1 MKPDKT
7 EQVFCSLLS
16 RQAEEA
22 LFATATPTRLF
33 LLLQYQGEWGN
44 KALEESS
51 LPEGVKERL
60 KRFSKANPE
69 VKLLLIRSGLEKT
82 VTERPDRTSATDG
95 APEEAGGIAFYAALA
110 EETER
115 RLYRFELGSYQELLE
130 LELEGFLSGS
140 ETYEEKRTDEQLAL
154 VCTNGRRDLCC
165 ARFGT
170 PVYNYLK
177 KEEPGFPGLRVWQST
192 HMGGHRFAAN
202 LLWLPQGVL
211 YGRVDALSAAEIL
224 SAQRRGQ
231 IYLPNL
237 RGRTAYPEA
246 AQAADFYLRQRSG
259 ENSLDGFQLREI
271 EEMGENRW
279 RAGFFD
285 TRSRAIQRVEVAI
298 EMGDKEVYE
307 SCTLDKAT
315 RIKYYRLIE

>member
-1 MKPDKT
+1 MKPDKS
-7 EQVFCSLLS
+7 EQAFCSLLS
-16 RQAEEA
+16 RQAEEL
-22 LFATATPTRLF
+22 LFATATPTRLY

-69 VKLLLIRSGLEKT
+69 VKVLLMRSGQEKIA
-82 VTERPDRTSATDG
+82 TERPERNSAPHG
-95 APEEAGGIAFYAALA
+95 AQEEAGITFYAALV

-115 RLYRFELGSYQELLE
+115 RLYRFELGSYQELLG
-130 LELEGFLSGS
+130 LELEGFLSGG
-140 ETYEEKRTDEQLAL
+140 EAYEEKRTDEQLAL

-177 KEEPGFPGLRVWQST
+177 NEEQEFPGLWAWQST

-202 LLWLPQGVL
+202 LLWLPDGVL
-211 YGRVDALSAAEIL
+211 YGRVDALGAAEIL
-224 SAQRRGQ
+224 AAQRRGQ
-231 IYLPNL
+231 VYLPNL

-246 AQAADFYLRQRSG
+246 AQAADFYLHQRSS
-259 ENSLDGFQLREI
+259 ENALDAYQLREI
-271 EEMGENRW
+271 EERGENRW
-279 RAGFFD
+279 RVGFFD
-285 TRSRAIQRVEVAI
+285 TRSGAIQRVEVALEI
-298 EMGDKEVYE
+298 GDQEVYE